1 MTSRQEGGP
10 KAVLESMAAGVPL
23 VTTRVGQAQELGV
36 DGDNAL
42 LADVDDVD
50 ALVHAVQRVH
60 DDRELGARLRRA
72 GRATAE
78 ANADERLDGRWSELL
93 KGFVD
98 RAG

>member
-1 MTSRQEGGP
+1 
-10 KAVLESMAAGVPL
+10 
-23 VTTRVGQAQELGV
+23 V

-50 ALVHAVQRVH
+50 ALVDAAQRVH
-60 DDRELGARLRRA
+60 DDPELGARLRRA

-93 KGFVD
+93 TGFVAS
-98 RAG
+98 AG